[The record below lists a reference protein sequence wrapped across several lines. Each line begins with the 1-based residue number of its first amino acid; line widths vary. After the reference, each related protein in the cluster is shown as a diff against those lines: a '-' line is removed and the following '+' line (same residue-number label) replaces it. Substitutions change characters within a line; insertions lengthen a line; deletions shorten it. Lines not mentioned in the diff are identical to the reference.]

1 MLELYIQ
8 GKKADLSE
16 NTSILLTY
24 KGVELDKPTAQ
35 RNTFSKTI
43 ELRGTDNN
51 NAIFSDIWR
60 LDSVTNT
67 FNPRQR
73 VPATIYKNGD
83 IVEDGYL
90 KLNDIK
96 RDEDGLVYNT
106 TFYSN
111 LGDFFYGLQYDDN
124 DNPLTLSDIF
134 PNDSITWNAQYV
146 HDAWFPANEE
156 SRKLIIPAPV
166 YGGLYEDFDN
176 NKCLIDYSSLTQ
188 QERNFI
194 GAATITVDNVE
205 YSPYDGR
212 WVMGELSRDADE
224 WEMNALYAQN
234 LRPSIRLR
242 DIVGAIQK
250 HSAYTITLP
259 EDAIINKYLDN
270 GYVVLGRLTP
280 KEYTYD
286 GADAVE
292 MTVGG
297 ASSWITLNGSSTID
311 NSGGD
316 YNTLA
321 LSLSPQINVKVSDI
335 NNYPTNV
342 YTVFD
347 KSPNTNY
354 HFYRMTTVCY
364 RVKIENGDNV
374 SYSKV
379 YAVHSQSDGEIP
391 YYLLNDYIV
400 KAFGLNDASEI
411 AHRDITFEA
420 AATSIVGGADVVTY
434 APSDNLEIN
443 IPDIPHSANLR
454 LSLEMKQ
461 INITHN
467 RYGDLGRFLP
477 DKDNK
482 TEQTSEFYVELP
494 SGCVFYSFL
503 SGLSDNYDSVLY
515 NGNVSP
521 AIEPQT
527 FKIADILGATKSPYD
542 YLIGLTR
549 LFGLK
554 YVYDIKSKT
563 VQIMRRTDFYNGET
577 VDISELID
585 YGREINVKPS
595 VAATKYYQCDLDT
608 PKTYASEVY
617 ARKANDRQGRP
628 YGALLYNTGYDF
640 NADTTKLFDGTIY
653 QNVIPYR
660 HSSIYFN
667 RQSNISSIFNPK
679 TMNYTYF
686 NTNGSTEE
694 RYDFTKY
701 GVSATSPIAKIYDPY
716 KKLCFFDKD
725 DKNVTELTNALVFW
739 DGFDIV
745 SESDA
750 VTVYNAVPEMI
761 TLNDNPCHLIIGHGQ
776 WTPAGYYFKTNYIP
790 RFSKTFN
797 AEISWDFDRPLI
809 TIEQLGG
816 NVNDDYTQNITISKR
831 FWKDYLNDLY
841 HIDGKI
847 IDCYVN
853 LSGIVVGN
861 GEPRDLM
868 RVFYWFGGSVWVLNE
883 IADYDISGENSIVK
897 CQFIKVY
904 DVENYKQTT
913 KNLTEQGATLVP
925 VVNEDTGEIE
935 YEEEAGGKGFDFDE
949 PEPPDYL
956 CFTAQ
961 EANSTVGKTGV
972 ANVEYSTNG
981 TTWTT
986 MISDTP
992 ITLTNVGDKVYL
1004 RGNNPDGFARQ
1015 SNQYSHLKVTGN
1027 VAASGNFMSLVDA
1040 TDFESL
1046 TTVPS
1051 YCFEWLFAVGGRDLT
1066 SIDGLRLPA
1075 TTLSP
1080 HCYGAM
1086 FVQTKITSIPS
1097 GLLPATV
1104 MAESCYG
1111 SMFKGCTSLTT
1122 VPSDLLPAT
1131 TLARDCYSY
1140 MFEQCSFTTAPILPA
1155 TVISDYAY
1163 DHMFSNCTN
1172 LNYVKAMI
1180 ENLGNASI
1188 DAWLSGVARE
1198 GTFVKNPDTDASV
1211 LAIPAGWTVID
1222 GRV

>member
-16 NTSILLTY
+16 NTSVLLTF
-24 KGVELDKPTAQ
+24 KGVETDKPTAQ

-51 NAIFSDIWR
+51 NAIFSDIWK
-60 LDSVTNT
+60 LDSVTNS
-67 FNPRQR
+67 FNARKR
-73 VPATIYKNGD
+73 VPATIMKNGD
-83 IVEDGYL
+83 IAEDGYV
-90 KLNDIK
+90 KLDEIK
-96 RDEDGLVYNT
+96 RDEDGLSYSI
-106 TFYSN
+106 TFYGG
-111 LGDFFYGLQYDDN
+111 LGDFFYGLQFTDEG
-124 DNPLTLSDIF
+124 NPLTLSDIF

-156 SRKLIIPAPV
+156 SRKLIIPTPV
-166 YGGLYEDFDN
+166 YSGLYEDFDN

-194 GAATITVDNVE
+194 GASSITVDNVE

-212 WVMGELSRDADE
+212 WVMGELSRDCDE

-242 DIVGAIQK
+242 DIINAIQK
-250 HSAYTITLP
+250 HSAYTVTLP

-292 MTVGG
+292 LSQAVGG

-311 NSGGD
+311 NSGGH

-342 YTVFD
+342 YTIFD

-364 RVKIENGDNV
+364 RIKIYDGDNV

-400 KAFGLNDASEI
+400 SAFGLNDASEI

-420 AATSIVGGADVVTY
+420 SATSIVGGADVVTY

-628 YGALLYNTGYDF
+628 YGALLYDTGYDF

-701 GVSATSPIAKIYDPY
+701 GVSATTPIAKIYDPY

-739 DGFDIV
+739 DGYDIV

-816 NVNDDYTQNITISKR
+816 NVNDDYTENITISKR
-831 FWKDYLNDLY
+831 FWKDYLNDFIS
-841 HIDGKI
+841 H
-847 IDCYVN
+847 
-853 LSGIVVGN
+853 
-861 GEPRDLM
+861 R
-868 RVFYWFGGSVWVLNE
+868 WQ
-883 IADYDISGENSIVK
+883 DY
-897 CQFIKVY
+897 
-904 DVENYKQTT
+904 
-913 KNLTEQGATLVP
+913 
-925 VVNEDTGEIE
+925 
-935 YEEEAGGKGFDFDE
+935 
-949 PEPPDYL
+949 
-956 CFTAQ
+956 
-961 EANSTVGKTGV
+961 
-972 ANVEYSTNG
+972 
-981 TTWTT
+981 
-986 MISDTP
+986 
-992 ITLTNVGDKVYL
+992 
-1004 RGNNPDGFARQ
+1004 
-1015 SNQYSHLKVTGN
+1015 
-1027 VAASGNFMSLVDA
+1027 
-1040 TDFESL
+1040 
-1046 TTVPS
+1046 
-1051 YCFEWLFAVGGRDLT
+1051 
-1066 SIDGLRLPA
+1066 
-1075 TTLSP
+1075 
-1080 HCYGAM
+1080 
-1086 FVQTKITSIPS
+1086 
-1097 GLLPATV
+1097 
-1104 MAESCYG
+1104 
-1111 SMFKGCTSLTT
+1111 
-1122 VPSDLLPAT
+1122 
-1131 TLARDCYSY
+1131 
-1140 MFEQCSFTTAPILPA
+1140 
-1155 TVISDYAY
+1155 
-1163 DHMFSNCTN
+1163 
-1172 LNYVKAMI
+1172 
-1180 ENLGNASI
+1180 
-1188 DAWLSGVARE
+1188 
-1198 GTFVKNPDTDASV
+1198 
-1211 LAIPAGWTVID
+1211 
-1222 GRV
+1222 